1 MTILLVS
8 QRIIGQNKPS
18 KKVAQKEENRP
29 LTHEEV
35 EKMTRKEA
43 ITRILNL
50 INEVERKSQN

>member
-18 KKVAQKEENRP
+18 KKVPQKEENRP